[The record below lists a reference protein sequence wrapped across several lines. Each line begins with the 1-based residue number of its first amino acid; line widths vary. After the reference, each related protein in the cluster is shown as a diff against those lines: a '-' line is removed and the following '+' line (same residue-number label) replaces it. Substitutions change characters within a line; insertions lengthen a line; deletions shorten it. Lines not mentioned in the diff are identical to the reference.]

1 MWGLKKNFA
10 LLELLERLQNG
21 ASSQAGM
28 SEEALREMGEVR
40 TQDLPQYF
48 MSKYRINVYRII
60 FIHDQTLTISNTN
73 VNIIHC

>member
-21 ASSQAGM
+21 ASSQSGM